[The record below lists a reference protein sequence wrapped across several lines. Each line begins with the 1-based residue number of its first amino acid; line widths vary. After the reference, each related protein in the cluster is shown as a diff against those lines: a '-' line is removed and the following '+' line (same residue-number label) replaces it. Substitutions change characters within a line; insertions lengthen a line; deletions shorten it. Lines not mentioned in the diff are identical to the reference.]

1 MAYLNFTELQGTP
14 IAAPADVL
22 TGDVSIADIMAPESR
37 TAGFTG
43 LEWSVVAI
51 AQKDRLSS
59 LGTPG
64 RLSVALG
71 SIFGSQGGS
80 ARLADPR
87 LEALRRLSVLAWHHG
102 YSVPRHEI
110 RAFHQAGYTPEQYEM
125 LLDSISRG
133 RSALNQGR
141 RTR

>member
-1 MAYLNFTELQGTP
+1 MNFTELQGAP
-14 IAAPADVL
+14 VAAPADMVA
-22 TGDVSIADIMAPESR
+22 TVAEVAPEGR
-37 TAGFTG
+37 TTKNLSA

-59 LGTPG
+59 LATPG
-64 RLSVALG
+64 RMSLALG
-71 SIFGSQGGS
+71 SIFRVPGSS
-80 ARLADPR
+80 ARLADPK
-87 LEALRRLSVLAWHHG
+87 LEALRRVSVLAWHHG
-102 YSVPRHEI
+102 DAVPRDEI
-110 RAFHQAGYTPEQYEM
+110 HAFHQAGFTHGQYET

>member
-1 MAYLNFTELQGTP
+1 MAYLNFSELQGSP
-14 IAAPADVL
+14 VAVPADV
-22 TGDVSIADIMAPESR
+22 VAQS
-37 TAGFTG
+37 GFSA

-59 LGTPG
+59 LGMPG
-64 RLSVALG
+64 RLSIALG
-71 SIFGSQGGS
+71 TIFGSPKPNPQ
-80 ARLADPR
+80 LADPK
-87 LEALRRLSVLAWHHG
+87 LEALRRVSVLAWHHG

-110 RAFHQAGYTPEQYEM
+110 HAFHQAGYTPEHYEK
-125 LLDSISRG
+125 LLASISRG

>member
-1 MAYLNFTELQGTP
+1 MAYMNFTELQGAP
-14 IAAPADVL
+14 VAAPVDVAAVV
-22 TGDVSIADIMAPESR
+22 GEV
-37 TAGFTG
+37 GFSA

-59 LGTPG
+59 LATPG
-64 RLSVALG
+64 RLSIA
-71 SIFGSQGGS
+71 FGTVFGNQSGS

-87 LEALRRLSVLAWHHG
+87 LEALRRMSVLAWHHG
-102 YSVPRHEI
+102 DAVPRQEI
-110 RAFHQAGYTPEQYEM
+110 RAFHQAGFTHEQYET